1 MEKISSYN
9 IAVSV
14 DTLREGFNSGQL
26 VPALH
31 GPLQSLLPR
40 VTRAAAEAP
49 ASVYLFSAGDGAEV
63 RDLFGFALVAALSQQ
78 IPTALLVDCGFLAV
92 GLSGVVP
99 QKDALG
105 FLDLLLYGSSLGVI
119 TQKTNGG
126 VHVVGAG
133 SFPVTKNMPFVL
145 NAFEEASRRLVS
157 QCRCAVF
164 CGPLYNDEG
173 ALHPLIGAVD
183 VPIMVR
189 LAGTGGSIVDPI
201 EEQISSKWDSEL
213 LSVRVTPRD
222 AAAAP
227 PPATVA
233 TGVVDEKPVVPAT
246 PAAAPPSQ
254 HEFEEIVPPAPPRP
268 ARVETPKPAPARTP
282 KPAPAEVAPVAD
294 VEFEEESTASQ
305 YKEKKYSSLVP
316 KIATAV
322 VATVVVVFLVWW
334 FNEERTGGGG
344 SEPPQTTGSSAV
356 SDVDDAGAET
366 PTVVVVDS
374 TVVDSTVVDG
384 TAAVAVAADTT
395 AAQPEPEPTG
405 AAGAVSSDDILVM
418 DDLENNWGGQY
429 LIHISSFRDSGKAR
443 TEVGQLTSRGFSVFI
458 VYLNLGAKGSWYRVY
473 AGPVATREDAR
484 NMKKLLDDTPGV
496 RFTRISQIA
505 N

>member
-31 GPLQSLLPR
+31 EPLQSLLPR

-49 ASVYLFSAGDGAEV
+49 ASVYLFSAGEGAEV
-63 RDLFGFALVAALSQQ
+63 RDLFGYALVAALSQQ
-78 IPTALLVDCGFLAV
+78 IPTALLVDCGFLEV
-92 GLSGVVP
+92 GLSGIVP

-145 NAFEEASRRLVS
+145 SAFEEASRRLVS

-164 CGPLYNDEG
+164 CGPLYDDEG
-173 ALHPLIGAVD
+173 ALHPLIGAVG
-183 VPIMVR
+183 VPILVR
-189 LAGTGGSIVDPI
+189 LAEAGGSIVDPI
-201 EEQISSKWDSEL
+201 EEQIASKWGSEL

-222 AAAAP
+222 AAATP
-227 PPATVA
+227 PSTVA
-233 TGVVDEKPVVPAT
+233 PGAAGEKPAVP
-246 PAAAPPSQ
+246 AAPPSQ
-254 HEFEEIVPPAPPRP
+254 PEFEEMAPPAPPRP
-268 ARVETPKPAPARTP
+268 PRDAPPRPAPPAPPKPAPVRTS
-282 KPAPAEVAPVAD
+282 KAAPVAD
-294 VEFEEESTASQ
+294 VEFEEESAASQ
-305 YKEKKYSSLVP
+305 YQEKKYSSLIP

-322 VATVVVVFLVWW
+322 VATVVIVFLVWW

-344 SEPPQTTGSSAV
+344 SEPPQTTSSSAV
-356 SDVDDAGAET
+356 SDARPGGSPAGDGTDT
-366 PTVVVVDS
+366 PPVVADS
-374 TVVDSTVVDG
+374 TVADSA
-384 TAAVAVAADTT
+384 AAVAVAADTK
-395 AAQPEPEPTG
+395 AEQPDPEPIG
-405 AAGAVSSDDILVM
+405 AAGEVSTDDILVM

-443 TEVGQLTSRGFSVFI
+443 TEVGQLASRGFSVFI

-473 AGPVATREDAR
+473 AGPVETREDAR
-484 NMKKLLDDTPGV
+484 NTKKLLDDTPGV